1 MHESETFL
9 GGSAHLS
16 YTEIKTQN
24 LLGFGNRCETYGCFF
39 GDFFFFFLAS
49 ENLALFF
56 TKHAKNTTSVDMG
69 SSCDTQTLQEITGG
83 RRQMEPRRS

>member
-1 MHESETFL
+1 M
-9 GGSAHLS
+9 
-16 YTEIKTQN
+16 
-24 LLGFGNRCETYGCFF
+24 LLWG
-39 GDFFFFFLAS
+39 FFFFFLAS

>member
-1 MHESETFL
+1 MHTLVTQRLKPKISSDL
-9 GGSAHLS
+9 GIGVRHMGAS
-16 YTEIKTQN
+16 
-24 LLGFGNRCETYGCFF
+24 LGI
-39 GDFFFFFLAS
+39 FFFFLAS